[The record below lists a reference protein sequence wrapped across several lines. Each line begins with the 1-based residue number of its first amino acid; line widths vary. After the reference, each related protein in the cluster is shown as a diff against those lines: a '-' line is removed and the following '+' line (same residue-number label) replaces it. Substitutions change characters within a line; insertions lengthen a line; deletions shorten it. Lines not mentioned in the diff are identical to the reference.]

1 MKDLRAAKRILGID
15 VARDRKKGTFSL
27 TQSLYVKKVLKAY
40 GMLDSK
46 MVSIPIPTNYKL
58 KYEKGL
64 LSQDEMDYM
73 NKVPYSNI
81 VGCLM
86 YAMVA
91 TRPDIAYGVGVVSR
105 FMSCPSKVHWQA
117 VKWLLR
123 YLNGT
128 SNLRLVYGNNEAEG
142 NNIKGYCDA
151 DYGADLDKRRPI
163 TSYAFTVGGNLI
175 SWKSTL
181 QHIVALFTTE
191 AECMVLTKAVKEA
204 IWLNGITTEL
214 GLKNNSVTVHCDS

>member
-1 MKDLRAAKRILGID
+1 MKELGAAKRILGID
-15 VARDRKKGTFSL
+15 VIRDRKKDNLAL
-27 TQSLYVKKVLKAY
+27 TQSLYIKKVLKAY

-46 MVSIPIPTNYKL
+46 MVSTPIPAHYKL
-58 KYEKGL
+58 NFEKGL

-123 YLNGT
+123 
-128 SNLRLVYGNNEAEG
+128 
-142 NNIKGYCDA
+142 
-151 DYGADLDKRRPI
+151 
-163 TSYAFTVGGNLI
+163 
-175 SWKSTL
+175 
-181 QHIVALFTTE
+181 
-191 AECMVLTKAVKEA
+191 
-204 IWLNGITTEL
+204 
-214 GLKNNSVTVHCDS
+214 